1 MSTQI
6 VLKVLA
12 LRHRLRQ
19 RDRWTRQRLEAHQ
32 ASALHLLREYAFARS
47 PFYGRFHKGIGQRQL
62 QDLPILTKA
71 TVMEHFDELVT
82 DPTVRLADV
91 EAHLASLSGG
101 DELFGRRYRVA
112 STSGSTGR
120 RGLFLWDPSEWATV
134 LASYNRSFDWAGVGA
149 GLTHRTRM
157 AVVSSTTP
165 WHQSARV
172 GASVHSPW
180 VPTLRIDSGDPLES
194 IVGRLNDFR
203 PKVLVAYAS
212 MAHLLAEEQLVG
224 RLMISPGFVFGSSE
238 VFTERAKRRVEE
250 AWGRKP
256 FEVYAATEPAGI
268 ASECEEH
275 RGMHLFEDLVITE
288 VVDEKNR
295 PVPPGVYGE
304 KVLVTVLFSR
314 TMPLIRYEMSD
325 SVRPGTS
332 PHCPCGRPFA
342 LIDGI
347 QGRTEDVL
355 RFPAA
360 AGGQVSVQPIVF
372 HRVMDAVPAGGW
384 QVVQGPERL
393 SVLLSGV
400 RGGFT
405 AAALADSLRRELES
419 QGARVP
425 PVKVERVQAIPRTA
439 FGKAPLIKSEVRIGA
454 SPQPGTIR
462 VRGFDQRQAGEDGT

>member
-6 VLKVLA
+6 ILKVLA
-12 LRHRLRQ
+12 LRHQLRQ
-19 RDRWTRQRLEAHQ
+19 RDRWTRRQLEEHQ
-32 ASALHLLREYAFARS
+32 GRALRLLREHAYARS
-47 PFYGRFHKGIGQRQL
+47 PFYGRFHRGLASRSL
-62 QDLPILTKA
+62 NELPVLTKE

-82 DPTVRLADV
+82 DPTVRLAVV
-91 EAHLASLSGG
+91 EVHLATLSGG
-101 DELFGRRYRVA
+101 DELFNARYRVA

-120 RGLFLWDPSEWATV
+120 RGLFLWDPGEWGAV

-149 GLTHRTRM
+149 GLTRRTRM

-194 IVGRLNDFR
+194 VVERLNGFQ

-212 MAHLLAEEQLVG
+212 MAHLLAEEQLAG
-224 RLMISPGFVFGSSE
+224 RLRISPGFVFGSSE
-238 VFTERAKRRVEE
+238 VFTAQARRRVQE
-250 AWGRKP
+250 AWGEKP
-256 FEVYAATEPAGI
+256 FEVYAATETAGI
-268 ASECEEH
+268 ASECDLH
-275 RGMHLFEDLVITE
+275 RGMHLFEDLVVTE

-314 TMPLIRYEMSD
+314 TVPLIRYEMSD
-325 SVRPGTS
+325 SVRPASS

-347 QGRTEDVL
+347 QGRAEDVL
-355 RFPAA
+355 RFAA
-360 AGGQVSVQPIVF
+360 ASGGQVSVQPIVF

-384 QVVQGPERL
+384 QVAQGPEGL
-393 SVLLSGV
+393 TVLLSGV
-400 RGGFT
+400 REGF
-405 AAALADSLRRELES
+405 ADSTMVDSLKRELAA
-419 QGARVP
+419 QGAIVP
-425 PVKVERVQAIPRTA
+425 PVKVRRVATIPRTKV
-439 FGKAPLIKSEVRIGA
+439 GKAPLIKATAINHA
-454 SPQPGTIR
+454 QK
-462 VRGFDQRQAGEDGT
+462 DH

>member
-1 MSTQI
+1 MNTQI
-6 VLKVLA
+6 ILKILA
-12 LRHRLRQ
+12 LRHRMRQ
-19 RDRWTRQRLEAHQ
+19 RDRWTRQRLEAYR
-32 ASALHLLREYAFARS
+32 ARELRLLREYAYARS
-47 PFYGRFHKGIGQRQL
+47 PFYGSFHKEFSERPL
-62 QDLPILTKA
+62 NDLPILTKEA
-71 TVMEHFDELVT
+71 VMEHFDELVT

-91 EAHLASLSGG
+91 ETHLSALSGG
-101 DELFGRRYRVA
+101 DELFERRYRVA

-120 RGLFLWDPSEWATV
+120 RGLFLWDPGEWATV

-149 GLTHRTRM
+149 GLTRRTSM

-194 IVGRLNDFR
+194 IVERLNGFR

-212 MAHLLAEEQLVG
+212 MAHLLAEEQLAG
-224 RLMISPGFVFGSSE
+224 RLRISPGFVFGSSE
-238 VFTERAKRRVEE
+238 VFTEQARRRVEE

-268 ASECEEH
+268 ASECEHH
-275 RGMHLFEDLVITE
+275 RGMHHFEDLVITE

-325 SVRPGTS
+325 SVRPASS

-347 QGRTEDVL
+347 QGRAEDVL
-355 RFPAA
+355 RFAA
-360 AGGQVSVQPIVF
+360 ASGGQVSVQPIVF

-384 QVVQGPERL
+384 QVAQGPEGL
-393 SVLLSGV
+393 TVLLSGV
-400 RGGFT
+400 REGF
-405 AAALADSLRRELES
+405 ADSTMVDSLKRELAA
-419 QGARVP
+419 QGALVP
-425 PVKVERVQAIPRTA
+425 PVKVRRVATIPRTKV
-439 FGKAPLIKSEVRIGA
+439 GKAPLIKATAINHA
-454 SPQPGTIR
+454 QK
-462 VRGFDQRQAGEDGT
+462 DH

>member
-6 VLKVLA
+6 ILKVLA

-19 RDRWTRQRLEAHQ
+19 RDRWTRPQLEAHQ
-32 ASALHLLREYAFARS
+32 DRALHRLRRHAYARS
-47 PFYGRFHKGIGQRQL
+47 PFYRRFHKGVTDCPLG
-62 QDLPILTKA
+62 DLPILTKEM
-71 TVMEHFDELVT
+71 VMEHFDELVT
-82 DPTVRLADV
+82 DPTVRLAEV
-91 EAHLASLSGG
+91 ETHLATLSSG
-101 DELFGRRYRVA
+101 DELFDGRYRVA

-120 RGLFLWDPSEWATV
+120 RGIFLWDPDEWATI
-134 LASYNRSFDWAGVGA
+134 LASYNRSFDWTGVGA
-149 GLTHRTRM
+149 GLTHRTKM

-180 VPTLRIDSGDPLES
+180 VPTLRIDSGDQLGS
-194 IVGRLNDFR
+194 IVERLNDFQ

-212 MAHLLAEEQLVG
+212 MAHLLAEEQLAD
-224 RLMISPGFVFGSSE
+224 RLRISPDFVFASSE
-238 VFTERAKRRVEE
+238 VFTEQARRRIEE
-250 AWGRKP
+250 AWGNKP

-268 ASECEEH
+268 ASECEQH
-275 RGMHLFEDLVITE
+275 RGMHLFEDLVMTK

-295 PVPPGVYGE
+295 PVPPGVYGH

-325 SVRPGTS
+325 SVRPATS

-347 QGRTEDVL
+347 QGRAEDVL
-355 RFPAA
+355 RFPATS
-360 AGGQVSVQPIVF
+360 GGQVSVQPIVF

-384 QVVQGPERL
+384 QVVQGPEGL

-400 RGGFT
+400 REGF
-405 AAALADSLRRELES
+405 ADAALIDSLRQELAA
-419 QGARVP
+419 QGAIVP
-425 PVKVERVQAIPRTA
+425 PVNVRRVPNIPRTTV
-439 FGKAPLIKSEVRIGA
+439 GKAPLIKAYLPASEMLRRN
-454 SPQPGTIR
+454 PCP
-462 VRGFDQRQAGEDGT
+462 RGPATRPSMEGKDV